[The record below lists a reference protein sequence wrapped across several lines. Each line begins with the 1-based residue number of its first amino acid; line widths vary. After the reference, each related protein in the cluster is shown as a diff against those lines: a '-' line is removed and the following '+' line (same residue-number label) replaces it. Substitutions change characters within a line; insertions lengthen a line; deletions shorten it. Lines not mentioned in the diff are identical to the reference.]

1 MKVEE
6 TALPG
11 VLLLSP
17 TIYRDSRGAFFET
30 WNQRAMALIPVTPQ
44 TVARYPGASVS
55 EILRPGNRAG
65 LKRSFE
71 LVHV

>member
-17 TIYRDSRGAFFET
+17 TIYRDGRGAFFET
-30 WNQRAMALIPVTPQ
+30 WNQRAMA
-44 TVARYPGASVS
+44 ARKLGSGQFFHL
-55 EILRPGNRAG
+55 EEKRA
-65 LKRSFE
+65 RCP
-71 LVHV
+71 